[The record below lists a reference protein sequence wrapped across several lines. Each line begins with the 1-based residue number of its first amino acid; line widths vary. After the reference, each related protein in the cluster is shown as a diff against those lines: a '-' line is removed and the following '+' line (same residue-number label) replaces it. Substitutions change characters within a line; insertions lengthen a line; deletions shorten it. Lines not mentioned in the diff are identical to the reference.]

1 MNIQELE
8 ARNMTIMEIIISM
21 RESLKQKNLEFQLRI
36 KKIIEIMEFK

>member
-21 RESLKQKNLEFQLRI
+21 RESLKQKNVEFQLRI